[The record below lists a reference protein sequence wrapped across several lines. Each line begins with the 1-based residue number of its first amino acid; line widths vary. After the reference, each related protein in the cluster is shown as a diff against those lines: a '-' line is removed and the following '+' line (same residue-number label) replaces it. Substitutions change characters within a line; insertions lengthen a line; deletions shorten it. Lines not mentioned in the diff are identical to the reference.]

1 MPACVSCGELAST
14 WSCRDL
20 PPATC
25 SSSRGSTTTP
35 SPSSFLGGPSAV
47 YISAAHVWSTQH
59 MVLMSPDS
67 PPTFTLPTPGPT
79 SHCKLTHTHLC
90 SPVPPSTHPPTPT
103 PTRPSQSAREALKA
117 QLRAD
122 PDFRKE
128 LRGRVKEALLSK
140 APTKSAS
147 YNFDSYMLTGGG
159 RVEFSFFGGG
169 ERAHGGGRGAVVQC
183 C

>member
-1 MPACVSCGELAST
+1 M
-14 WSCRDL
+14 
-20 PPATC
+20 
-25 SSSRGSTTTP
+25 P
-35 SPSSFLGGPSAV
+35 SPSPS
-47 YISAAHVWSTQH
+47 
-59 MVLMSPDS
+59 
-67 PPTFTLPTPGPT
+67 
-79 SHCKLTHTHLC
+79 
-90 SPVPPSTHPPTPT
+90 PTPT
-103 PTRPSQSAREALKA
+103 PSHTLQSAREALKA

-159 RVEFSFFGGG
+159 RVAFSFFGGG